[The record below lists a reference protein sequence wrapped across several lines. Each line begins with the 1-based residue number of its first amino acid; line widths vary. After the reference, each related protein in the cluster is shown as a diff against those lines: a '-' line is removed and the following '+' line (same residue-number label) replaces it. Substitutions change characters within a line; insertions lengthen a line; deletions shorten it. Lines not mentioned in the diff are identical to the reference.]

1 MRRRWARGRLLHVFV
16 FVLIAACGRGGD
28 REQADATADAAGA
41 ALEVRT
47 SGEPLGAIDATGTTC
62 RFDGDR
68 QLLAK
73 GIVRNAGDKA
83 YHVSISVRFIDA
95 DGVRVEIASDS
106 VSDLKQG
113 ESARWDASAYADDA
127 ASVTA
132 CELSTQSN

>member
-1 MRRRWARGRLLHVFV
+1 MLSSG
-16 FVLIAACGRGGD
+16 FVLFLPSCGGD
-28 REQADATADAAGA
+28 DGA
-41 ALEVRT
+41 SEGGKPGPLEVR
-47 SGEPLGAIDATGTTC
+47 SSREPLGAVDTTDTSC

-83 YHVSISVRFIDA
+83 YHVSLSVRFLDA

-113 ESARWDASAYADDA
+113 ESARWDASTSSDDA
-127 ASVTA
+127 GTVVA
-132 CELSTQSN
+132 CEVTTQSS